1 MNKTK
6 KSRLNSVERH
16 PVLSQSTPFT
26 LIEPLG
32 VTTPFLCVFADAKNV
47 ITRKF
52 LERIEGVRGR
62 KGEPFSKKVSLSLP
76 APFTLIELLVVIAI
90 IAILAAML
98 LPALNQARAK
108 ARAIACAN
116 NLKQIGIGFSMYVM
130 ENREILPVATW
141 LEDGTK
147 SRTWQDLLYLGG
159 HLPEPQTIR
168 DKDNANPRIPY
179 SGIWV
184 CPASYIGKAADV
196 TAKIQDSISYGC
208 NSDRMIIPMPGVLG
222 GGAYPRGAK
231 TLPIRL
237 TRIDN
242 PSQRAAVL
250 DSEVQSSAGVIS
262 KFGVSLVRSPKAKD
276 WLSVF
281 NIGIGS
287 PRHGKDLNLMMADGR
302 VEARRYVDVYNN
314 VDDVWGESWWG
325 KFINT
330 L

>member
-1 MNKTK
+1 LPQANASCSNAALHTA
-6 KSRLNSVERH
+6 
-16 PVLSQSTPFT
+16 
-26 LIEPLG
+26 EPC
-32 VTTPFLCVFADAKNV
+32 FIRSA
-47 ITRKF
+47 
-52 LERIEGVRGR
+52 
-62 KGEPFSKKVSLSLP
+62 
-76 APFTLIELLVVIAI
+76 FTLIELLVVIAI

-168 DKDNANPRIPY
+168 DKDNVNPRIPY

-242 PSQRAAVL
+242 PSQRVAVL

-314 VDDVWGESWWG
+314 VDDVWGETWWG
-325 KFINT
+325 KFVQT